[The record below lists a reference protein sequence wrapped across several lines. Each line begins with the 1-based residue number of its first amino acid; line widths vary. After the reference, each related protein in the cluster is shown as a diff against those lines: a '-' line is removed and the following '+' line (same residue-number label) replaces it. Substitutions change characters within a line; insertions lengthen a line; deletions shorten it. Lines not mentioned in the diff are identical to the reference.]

1 MKITDKNKEELF
13 YEFSDSGSN
22 EEITM
27 SKDAFKKAIDKALNL
42 YGVGNS
48 LPSEEECNC
57 EIIKEIKKQT
67 KRIIEFNTEVQD
79 LKFSFN
85 GHKLTGLIQK

>member
-1 MKITDKNKEELF
+1 MNITDKNKEELF
-13 YEFSDSGSN
+13 YDFSDGGSN

-48 LPSEEECNC
+48 LPSEKEMEL
-57 EIIKEIKKQT
+57 KEIEEYNKANSIDKSVDRLDFGSGFY
-67 KRIIEFNTEVQD
+67 KCYKWIERFY
-79 LKFSFN
+79 L
-85 GHKLTGLIQK
+85 G